1 MLVWDFTQ
9 AHVGVDLYISIY
21 TSECYQLAERFWVT
35 QSRLTCKKK
44 TKEEKK
50 KTKKK
55 KKEKNKEGN
64 V

>member
-1 MLVWDFTQ
+1 M
-9 AHVGVDLYISIY
+9 GVDLYISIY